1 MPTHKIHLAVAKKVN
16 DTLKLDLDSIMLGS
30 ILPDLIIN
38 TNHTTSHYQNGK
50 LGIDGTANPDIFIK
64 KNKNKLSN
72 PIMIGY
78 LIHLLTD
85 KFYNTYAFSNF
96 YIYDKNGVEVGLHFK
111 NKDRFLPFEKIKH
124 YKHREFELYD
134 YWLLS
139 NGYVYKFKDF
149 KCLDNV
155 FDFDIAKFD
164 KEKLKSYIIS
174 ANRDI
179 DNVSFWNKYKP
190 LIFKLTTKKEM
201 DRQFEL
207 CIEYILD
214 YIKKIDNLF
223 Y

>member
-16 DTLKLDLDSIMLGS
+16 DTLKFDLDSIMLGS

-124 YKHREFELYD
+124 YKHREFGLYD

>member
-85 KFYNTYAFSNF
+85 KFYNY
-96 YIYDKNGVEVGLHFK
+96 YKVG
-111 NKDRFLPFEKIKH
+111 
-124 YKHREFELYD
+124 
-134 YWLLS
+134 
-139 NGYVYKFKDF
+139 
-149 KCLDNV
+149 
-155 FDFDIAKFD
+155 
-164 KEKLKSYIIS
+164 
-174 ANRDI
+174 
-179 DNVSFWNKYKP
+179 
-190 LIFKLTTKKEM
+190 
-201 DRQFEL
+201 
-207 CIEYILD
+207 
-214 YIKKIDNLF
+214 
-223 Y
+223 

>member
-124 YKHREFELYD
+124 YKHREFGLYD

-190 LIFKLTTKKEM
+190 LIFKLTTKKEK

-207 CIEYILD
+207 RIEYILD